1 MTAPGPDDASGSSL
15 EGVECPACS
24 VVTYPPVASCPRC
37 GTGTV
42 ARELSAHGVLWSWT
56 VQRFTP
62 KSPPFEQADDEA
74 GPFVVGY
81 VELPENVRILAVLEF
96 YPDEVEIGM
105 QVELIGGRG
114 VPRGRS
120 LERK

>member
-1 MTAPGPDDASGSSL
+1 MTTPGLDDASGSAL

-24 VVTYPPVASCPRC
+24 VVTYPPVVSCPRC

-42 ARELSAHGVLWSWT
+42 ARELSTHGVVWSWT

-74 GPFVVGY
+74 GPFIVGY
-81 VELPENVRILAVLEF
+81 IELPENVRILAVLEF

-105 QVELIGGRG
+105 KVELIGGSG

-120 LERK
+120 LERR